1 MGPRHMRHWGR
12 FFELLQGLGDAFK
25 VTVIALVLFFQIL
38 VTVRDAV
45 RGIDEE
51 YILAV
56 RSLNARG
63 WAVLRHVVLPAT
75 VGEILTALRI
85 SVGTA
90 VAVLFFVETFGARR
104 GLGYLIEDA
113 WSRVAYQEM
122 YAGILAMSLL
132 GILLYEALEQAEKR
146 VCRWKRA

>member
-1 MGPRHMRHWGR
+1 M
-12 FFELLQGLGDAFK
+12 
-25 VTVIALVLFFQIL
+25 
-38 VTVRDAV
+38 
-45 RGIDEE
+45 
-51 YILAV
+51 
-56 RSLNARG
+56 
-63 WAVLRHVVLPAT
+63 
-75 VGEILTALRI
+75 GEILTALRI

-104 GLGYLIEDA
+104 GLGYFIEDA

-132 GILLYEALEQAEKR
+132 GVLLYEALEQAEKR